1 MLETIIHQPDNK
13 PLIGSVI
20 WLHGLGADG
29 HDFEPIIPDLQPFHD
44 RGLRFILPHAP
55 LRPVTLF
62 NGMPARAWF
71 DLFIRQG
78 EYGLVENDIKSMGI
92 EIQGLIDRE
101 IATQGLSSQQIIVAG
116 FSQGGAMAVYT
127 ALHATQALGG
137 LIGLS
142 TFLPD
147 IIHTVTTPDLEPC
160 PVFIGHGTE
169 DDVVPLVAGLSLSH
183 RLALQGHPM
192 TWKTYPMAHTVNQET
207 VQDIRLWL
215 GQCLKRFT

>member
-29 HDFEPIIPDLQPFHD
+29 HDFEPIVSDLQPFHD
-44 RGLRFILPHAP
+44 KGLRFILPHAP

-78 EYGLVENDIKSMGI
+78 EYGLVEDDIKAMRTDIQELI
-92 EIQGLIDRE
+92 ERE
-101 IATQGLSSQQIIVAG
+101 IDTQGLSSEQIIVAG

-127 ALHATQALGG
+127 ALHVPQPLGG

-147 IIHTVTTPDLEPC
+147 IADTVTPIRLKPC
-160 PVFIGHGTE
+160 PAFIGHGTQDE
-169 DDVVPLVAGLSLSH
+169 VVPLAAGLALSH
-183 RLALQGHPM
+183 RLSHQGHPL
-192 TWKTYPMAHTVNQET
+192 TWKTYPMPHTVSQET
-207 VQDIRLWL
+207 VQDIRQWL
-215 GQCLKRFT
+215 GQCLKGFT